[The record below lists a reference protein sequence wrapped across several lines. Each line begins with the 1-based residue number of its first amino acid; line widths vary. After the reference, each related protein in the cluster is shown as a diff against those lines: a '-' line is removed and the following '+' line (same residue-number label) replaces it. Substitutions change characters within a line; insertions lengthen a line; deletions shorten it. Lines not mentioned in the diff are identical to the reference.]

1 MHVRTQI
8 RNAVVA
14 RLTGLPLTGAN
25 VFASRVY
32 PIDDT
37 QLPALLINTDGE
49 EIEPNATGLLIRSL
63 ALAIRVLVR
72 KPGVGLDDDL
82 DTIAED
88 VEEAMAT
95 GPLLAGASEQMTL
108 TALAVEFDR
117 EGDAPF
123 GVLTL
128 NYRIDYITTSAAPG
142 SAL

>member
-14 RLTGLPLTGAN
+14 RLTGLPLTGLN

-32 PIDDT
+32 PIEDS
-37 QLPALLINTDGE
+37 QLPALMVNTDAE
-49 EIEPNATGLLIRSL
+49 EIEPNAAGVLIRSL
-63 ALAIRVLVR
+63 TLAVRVLVR
-72 KPGVGLDDDL
+72 KPGGGLDDDL

-88 VEEAMAT
+88 VEEAMAL
-95 GPLLAGASEQMTL
+95 GPLLPGASEQITL
-108 TALAVEFDR
+108 TSLAVEFDR
-117 EGDAPF
+117 EADAPF

-128 NYRIDYITTSAAPG
+128 NYRIDYVTTSAAPG